1 MTHEFGHRV
10 RTWRWAKALAVLGAV
25 SVVAVAV
32 PAATVAAYGPPGTI
46 KVGNPATIQVSTTV
60 NGKAIVRATV
70 PRKYAGSRYEV
81 DVNSKPRATGR
92 VGSTGK
98 ILATFSTRKT
108 LLKRGAVVTVVIG
121 GKVVRKIR
129 I

>member
-1 MTHEFGHRV
+1 MSHEFGHRV
-10 RTWRWAKALAVLGAV
+10 RACRWTKTVAALGALAVMA
-25 SVVAVAV
+25 AAV
-32 PAATVAAYGPPGTI
+32 PAGTLAAYGPPGTI

-81 DVNSKPRATGR
+81 DVNRKPRATGR

-108 LLKRGAVVTVVIG
+108 PLKRGAVVSVVIG

-129 I
+129 V